1 VANTPEPARDYSRRH
16 LQIGWWMLFVSAT
29 AGLALETF
37 HGFKLRFYLDVSNET
52 RRLMWTLAH
61 AHGTLLGAIN
71 VVLGL
76 SLRARPELLDG
87 NERLVSSSL
96 IGATVLLPLGFFAG
110 GFGIFGGD
118 PGLGILLLP
127 IGAVL
132 LLAALFSIARS
143 HRSTGATDERRPPPA
158 RRNKR

>member
-1 VANTPEPARDYSRRH
+1 
-16 LQIGWWMLFVSAT
+16 MLFISAT
-29 AGLALETF
+29 LGLVLETL

-61 AHGTLLGAIN
+61 AHGTLLGVIN

-76 SLRARPELLDG
+76 SLRTMPDLLDG

-118 PGLGILLLP
+118 PGLGIVLLP

-132 LLAALFSIARS
+132 LLAALFLIARS
-143 HRSTGATDERRPPPA
+143 HRSTGGGDRRPPSA